1 MESGN
6 RDSWVTIAVLIFTL
20 AAGLGGG
27 FSLSNMVPH
36 IQEWQ
41 APLYAIVG
49 GIFIAIADII
59 LIQIFSSFQN
69 E

>member
-1 MESGN
+1 MESKN

-27 FSLSNMVPH
+27 FSLSKMIPH
-36 IQEWQ
+36 IQPWQ
-41 APLYAIVG
+41 APFYAVVG

-59 LIQIFSSFQN
+59 LFQILSSFQDA
-69 E
+69 